1 MHCHVLHTLIFASL
15 SFSPSGEDGPS
26 QMALEDFAMF
36 RSIPGAAC
44 FYPSDAVSCE
54 RAIELAANYQG
65 VTFTRT
71 SRPATAVIYNN
82 DEKFEI
88 GKGKVRDVD
97 HHTIGLPPPQ
107 YCSMIIHLEETVIMT
122 GLYSCNIACLFAFNN
137 DRHILYLLFS
147 SALRYVQW
155 CAV

>member
-1 MHCHVLHTLIFASL
+1 
-15 SFSPSGEDGPS
+15 
-26 QMALEDFAMF
+26 MALEDFAMF

-71 SRPATAVIYNN
+71 SRPATAVLYSN

-88 GKGKVRDVD
+88 GKGKV
-97 HHTIGLPPPQ
+97 GKL
-107 YCSMIIHLEETVIMT
+107 MIFTLCV
-122 GLYSCNIACLFAFNN
+122 SVA
-137 DRHILYLLFS
+137 S
-147 SALRYVQW
+147 SALLLCRLVANIFI
-155 CAV
+155 CEGLK